1 METERDTC
9 MRPKWM
15 TKLLGCSH
23 KGGIESHQLPAL
35 LTELNPGLNIDDVVL
50 KVLIKEND
58 HDGSGVLDFDTVT
71 KILFQLIL
79 KQPCNESSELV
90 SCSVSDECEC
100 SCSSPGACSMKITD
114 FIIFPML

>member
-1 METERDTC
+1 METEKDTC

-23 KGGIESHQLPAL
+23 KGGIHSHQLPAL
-35 LTELNPGLNIDDVVL
+35 LTELNPGLNIDEVVL

-58 HDGSGVLDFDTVT
+58 RNGSGVLDFDTVT

-79 KQPCNESSELV
+79 KQPCNESSELDS
-90 SCSVSDECEC
+90 SCSESDEEC

-114 FIIFPML
+114 FIIFPTL